1 MRTITDLYTLKG
13 RIYVWFGTISAHD
26 HFRKKAKEEGFTIK
40 GGDDDI
46 LALHPGFEFWHTGW
60 AGHMLFHNPGGSGA
74 EILIRVDYSK
84 WISGAEDYLYHGD
97 GK

>member
-1 MRTITDLYTLKG
+1 M
-13 RIYVWFGTISAHD
+13 
-26 HFRKKAKEEGFTIK
+26 
-40 GGDDDI
+40 
-46 LALHPGFEFWHTGW
+46 ALHPGFEFWHTGW